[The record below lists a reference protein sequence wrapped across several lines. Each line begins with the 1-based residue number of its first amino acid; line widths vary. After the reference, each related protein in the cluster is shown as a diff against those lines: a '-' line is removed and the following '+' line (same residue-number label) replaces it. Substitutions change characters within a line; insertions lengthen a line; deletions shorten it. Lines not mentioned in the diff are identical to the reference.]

1 MNFEHMTLMSWLLL
15 AIFGIICTILG
26 YLWGKSVTNTTNN
39 SGELKTLQDSNAKLR
54 NDLEGC
60 KQKLASQTT
69 KATTPEIKKSP
80 VAVAPEAH
88 FNAELAKK
96 SFGKKIKLNDL
107 KVIEGIGPKIE
118 QLFHNFDIKSW
129 ENLSEASVNKCQEVL
144 DSGGDRYRIHNP
156 GSWPMQ
162 AKMAHEGKWK
172 ALARWQEEH
181 KAGKL

>member
-1 MNFEHMTLMSWLLL
+1 MNFEHLNSSSWLLL
-15 AIFGIICTILG
+15 ALFGIICTIFG
-26 YLWGKSVTNTTNN
+26 YLWGKTAPKSKSISKELSLLRESNKNLKLELETCNQKLNSLTPTDIAPELEKKSGSTNT
-39 SGELKTLQDSNAKLR
+39 
-54 NDLEGC
+54 
-60 KQKLASQTT
+60 
-69 KATTPEIKKSP
+69 P
-80 VAVAPEAH
+80 VS
-88 FNAELAKK
+88 FNAELAKQ
-96 SFGKKIKLNDL
+96 SFGKKIKLDDL

-118 QLFHNFDIKSW
+118 KLFHGFEIRSW
-129 ENLSEASVNKCQEVL
+129 EDLSKASVHKCQEVL

>member
-1 MNFEHMTLMSWLLL
+1 MNFEHITLLNWPFL
-15 AIFGIICTILG
+15 ALFGVIFAILG
-26 YLWGKSVTNTTNN
+26 FLWGKSASNAT
-39 SGELKTLQDSNAKLR
+39 SISSELKLQQDSNAKLKV
-54 NDLEGC
+54 DLEAC
-60 KQKLASQTT
+60 NQKLASQKT
-69 KATTPEIKKSP
+69 KSITPESKLNSVP
-80 VAVAPEAH
+80 VVAENT
-88 FNAELAKK
+88 FNADLAKQ

-118 QLFHNFDIKSW
+118 KLFHDFEIKSW
-129 ENLSEASVNKCQEVL
+129 DALSEASVKKCQDVL

-162 AKMAHEGKWK
+162 AKMAHEGRWK